1 MSDEVDWQLVENA
14 SPENRRLGEV
24 LRRLEGIYS
33 GDSSL
38 DWKES
43 RRRCVEV
50 LTAQLNSPENNASLV
65 KRLQGAEYEIGGDE
79 HWIVRLE
86 EDSDRVYKLTNG
98 DCFGCRPYFSSFDPD
113 GIGKNFHGS
122 INEDPIFYLRRWML
136 LNQLGEYQ
144 TRFEGFLPPECRLRM
159 PHICVSQPTID
170 APNPTRR
177 EIHLLLASFGFVE
190 ASLDAFLDP
199 RSRVLLTDAAPRN
212 VRIVDGSIA
221 LFDVIA
227 SIATD
232 EIYTWV
238 SHRDIF

>member
-144 TRFEGFLPPECRLRM
+144 TRFEGFLPPEGRLRM
-159 PHICVSQPTID
+159 PRICVSQPTID

-227 SIATD
+227 SIATQ